1 MKLKKLKFKTLFVLF
16 IAFNFFACGNKSET
30 KKSDVSKDAVTSKNN
45 KQNILFISIDD
56 FRPKINSYGETKM
69 ITPNM
74 DKLASEGLQFNNAYT
89 NVAVCGASR
98 ASIMTG
104 IRPSEKRFNDFS
116 TRASVDA
123 PKAIPLNQIFKENG
137 YETIS
142 YGKIYH
148 HVDDFKEHWSEVDDG
163 QIQADFQDPESI
175 RRKENAPIGEYGKKH
190 LAFEY
195 PDVDDYA
202 YNDGKITKNAINKMK
217 ALKDENK
224 PFFMAI
230 GYVSPHLPFI
240 QPKKYWDMYDHDAI
254 QLADN
259 DYQPK
264 NSPTIAMEAQHN
276 SAELRKNYLDVPADG
291 PLGDELSR
299 NLVHGY
305 YASVTY
311 MDALIGELVQSLDE
325 LGLKENT
332 TIILW
337 SDHGYFLGEHGFWC
351 KHSTFQEAVKI
362 PFIISSPQY
371 AKNQTTESFTE
382 LVDVYPTLC
391 EIANIEAPSYIQG
404 KSLIPVL
411 EDPTKNLKTEVYTRY
426 KQGEAVIDKD
436 YSYTEF
442 YEGEK
447 YLGNMLYDFH
457 NDFKQNTDISKL
469 PRNTSLVNKYKEKLK
484 VMRKQVNKNPI

>member
-1 MKLKKLKFKTLFVLF
+1 MNESNFYKLTLFTFF
-16 IAFNFFACGNKSET
+16 IAFTIMGYKNKE
-30 KKSDVSKDAVTSKNN
+30 SDISVANLSLK

-56 FRPKINSYGETKM
+56 FRPKISSYGETKM
-69 ITPNM
+69 ITPNI

-89 NVAVCGASR
+89 NIAVCGASR

-116 TRASVDA
+116 TRASVDT
-123 PKAIPLNQIFKENG
+123 PDAIPLNRIFKENG

-148 HVDDFKEHWSEVDDG
+148 HKDDFQEYWTEKDGG
-163 QIQADFQDPESI
+163 QIQSDFQDPISI
-175 RRKENAPIGEYGKKH
+175 ARIENAERGEYGKKQPT
-190 LAFEY
+190 FEY

-202 YNDGKITKNAINKMK
+202 YNDGKITKRAINKLK
-217 ALKDENK
+217 ALKSENK

-254 QLADN
+254 KLADN
-259 DYQPK
+259 SFQPK
-264 NSPTIAMEAQHN
+264 NSPDIAIEAQHN
-276 SAELRKNYLDVPADG
+276 SAEMRKNYLDIPENGQLDDSLA
-291 PLGDELSR
+291 R
-299 NLVHGY
+299 NLIHGY

-311 MDALIGELVQSLDE
+311 MDALIGELIKELDD
-325 LGLKENT
+325 LGLRENT
-332 TIILW
+332 TIVFW

-351 KHSTFQEAVKI
+351 KHSTFEEAVKI
-362 PFIISSPQY
+362 PFIISSPNHI
-371 AKNQTTESFTE
+371 KNKTTTSFTE

-391 EIANIEAPSYIQG
+391 DIANIKAPSYLQG
-404 KSLIPVL
+404 ESLIPVL
-411 EDPTKNLKTEVYTRY
+411 ENPSTILKTEVYTRY

-436 YSYTEF
+436 FSYTEF

-447 YLGNMLYDFH
+447 YLGNMLYDNL
-457 NDFKQNTDISKL
+457 NDYKQNTDISKL
-469 PRNTSLVNKYKEKLK
+469 SSNKLVVKKYKEKLK
-484 VMRKQVNKNPI
+484 VMREKVNKDPFHDYK

>member
-1 MKLKKLKFKTLFVLF
+1 MNKSNFYKLTLFTFF
-16 IAFNFFACGNKSET
+16 IASTIIGCKNKDGDISVANLSLE
-30 KKSDVSKDAVTSKNN
+30 

-56 FRPKINSYGETKM
+56 FRPKISSYGETKM
-69 ITPNM
+69 VTPNI

-89 NVAVCGASR
+89 NIAVCGASR

-116 TRASVDA
+116 TRASVDT
-123 PKAIPLNQIFKENG
+123 PNAIPLNRIFKENG

-148 HVDDFKEHWSEVDDG
+148 HKDDFQEYWTEKDGG
-163 QIQADFQDPESI
+163 QIQSDFQDPISI
-175 RRKENAPIGEYGKKH
+175 ARIENAERGEYGKKQPT
-190 LAFEY
+190 FEY

-202 YNDGKITKNAINKMK
+202 YNDGKITKRAINKLK
-217 ALKDENK
+217 ALKSKNK

-254 QLADN
+254 KLADN
-259 DYQPK
+259 SFQPK
-264 NSPTIAMEAQHN
+264 NSPDIAIEAQHN
-276 SAELRKNYLDVPADG
+276 SAEMRKNYLDIPENGKLDDSLA
-291 PLGDELSR
+291 R
-299 NLVHGY
+299 NLIHGY

-311 MDALIGELVQSLDE
+311 MDALIGELIKALDD
-325 LGLKENT
+325 LGLRENT
-332 TIILW
+332 TIVFW

-351 KHSTFQEAVKI
+351 KHSTFEEAVKI
-362 PFIISSPQY
+362 PFIISSPNHI
-371 AKNQTTESFTE
+371 KNKTTASFTE

-391 EIANIEAPSYIQG
+391 EIANIKAPTYLQG
-404 KSLIPVL
+404 ESLIPVL
-411 EDPTKNLKTEVYTRY
+411 ENPSTILKTEVYTRY

-436 YSYTEF
+436 FSYTEF

-447 YLGNMLYDFH
+447 YLGNMLYDNL
-457 NDFKQNTDISKL
+457 NDYKQNTDISKL
-469 PRNTSLVNKYKEKLK
+469 SSNELIVKKYRKKLK
-484 VMRKQVNKNPI
+484 VMREKVNKDPFH